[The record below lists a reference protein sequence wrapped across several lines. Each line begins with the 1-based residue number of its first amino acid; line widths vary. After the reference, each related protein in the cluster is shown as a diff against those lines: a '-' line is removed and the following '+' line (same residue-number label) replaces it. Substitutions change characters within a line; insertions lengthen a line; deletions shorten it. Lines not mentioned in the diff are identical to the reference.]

1 MPEQDL
7 CPSLQQ
13 CQKRH
18 ARWPGTWHLA
28 PQRAISLMPRQASQ
42 ILIVQGCAWI
52 TWPSKAGGSPAAA
65 QDVFL
70 APGQMLDVPAG
81 VHLVMESVDAR
92 QALDFDWRALPAGL
106 VLSAPHAAASLPA
119 LWTHWAQAWLQ
130 LALAS
135 GHLLQG
141 LVRHQWRAK
150 WRSAKWRSVRQGT
163 VPDPT
168 A

>member
-52 TWPSKAGGSPAAA
+52 TWPSKAGGPAAA

-106 VLSAPHAAASLPA
+106 ALSAPHAAAPLPA

-150 WRSAKWRSVRQGT
+150 GRPVRQGA
-163 VPDPT
+163 VPDPS